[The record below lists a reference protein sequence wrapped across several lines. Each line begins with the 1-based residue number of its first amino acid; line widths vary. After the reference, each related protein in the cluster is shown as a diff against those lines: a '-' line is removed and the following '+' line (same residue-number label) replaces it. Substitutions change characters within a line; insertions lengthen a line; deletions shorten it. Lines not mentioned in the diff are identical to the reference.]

1 MYIKNNKNM
10 INFDVT
16 THTHTHTHTYTHTH
30 THTHTRTCPNWSQFF
45 FLFVIFI

>member
-16 THTHTHTHTYTHTH
+16 THTHTHTHTYRYTHTH
-30 THTHTRTCPNWSQFF
+30 THTHTQEHVRIGHNFF
-45 FLFVIFI
+45 FYL